1 MPLVLLSRSSLRR
14 RPLRR
19 RPLGARVVRD
29 ALVVKFTS
37 CTYSKKLMNLDGK
50 VKPPKLRVSG
60 ILERAMNI
68 AQSLTQA
75 QVAYFIVVAAIVAAV
90 LVALGLYL
98 GLRLGKSAGRL
109 EAERDLPGRLAAE
122 RGDAVKRS
130 RAVLGGLASEQLAPY
145 LPGFPFD
152 PTEVRFIGKPVDF
165 VAFVGSASGKIEEV
179 AFVEVKSGNASLTP
193 VERSLR
199 DAVKEGRVS
208 WVEYR
213 AP

>member
-1 MPLVLLSRSSLRR
+1 MNVLQA
-14 RPLRR
+14 PT
-19 RPLGARVVRD
+19 A
-29 ALVVKFTS
+29 
-37 CTYSKKLMNLDGK
+37 
-50 VKPPKLRVSG
+50 
-60 ILERAMNI
+60 
-68 AQSLTQA
+68 AQL
-75 QVAYFIVVAAIVAAV
+75 AYFIVLAVIIAA
-90 LVALGLYL
+90 ALIAFGLYL
-98 GLRLGKSAGRL
+98 GLRLGKRSGRL
-109 EAERDLPGRLAAE
+109 QAQRDLPGLLAAE

-165 VAFVGSASGKIEEV
+165 LAFVGSASGRIEEV
-179 AFVEVKSGNASLTP
+179 AFVEVKTGNATLTP

-199 DAVKEGRVS
+199 DAIKSGRVR